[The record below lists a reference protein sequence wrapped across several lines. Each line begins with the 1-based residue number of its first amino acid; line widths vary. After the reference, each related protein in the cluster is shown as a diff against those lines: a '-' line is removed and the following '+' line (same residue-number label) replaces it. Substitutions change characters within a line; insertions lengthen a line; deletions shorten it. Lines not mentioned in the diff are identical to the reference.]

1 MKKLLALVLALVM
14 TLSLA
19 VVGSNAAFKDADK
32 VSATYAEAVDVLAGM
47 KVFQGY
53 TDGSFQPEGSITR
66 AEVAAIVYRLYTGD
80 VTDKQASLYA
90 TYNKFNDMDG
100 ASWAKGYIG
109 YCGNAGLVK
118 GYDAKTFGPSDKVT
132 GYQALA
138 MILRAVGYDKNGE
151 FTGADWQLHVA
162 QTAQQL
168 GILKNVKGVDLNAA
182 ASREL
187 VAELLF
193 RTAAEVPMV
202 TYTPALGYTNM
213 TAIVNG
219 DKNATLGKKN
229 FGLTEYKGIVVAN
242 KATGADYTV
251 VTSDYAGTKDK
262 VSLGHE
268 TGLNMIGH
276 KVSGWYSVDSK
287 DTKGAY
293 ATVYSFSDLSKAET
307 VLTETALVGKYTA
320 GKTYTTNNYGAFTL
334 GTFTP
339 GVSKFVVIDDG
350 KAIISV
356 DEIVAKVYA
365 QNNFA
370 TVPTL
375 TLSEGKADGTTP
387 AAQVAYNQ
395 KNLTGFDKDTMG
407 VNTFVMVTKIN
418 SDVTNLALIDKTV
431 KGSVRYSDA
440 KGNVT
445 LADGTVLAKSAD
457 KVYKSAN
464 SAGLT
469 QMTAYEPL
477 KSYVFTLDN
486 DGRYIG
492 SKLGADSYLFGT
504 YAYYQVDNAATAKM
518 SYYVTGVTA
527 DGQVVTK
534 AIDATSYN
542 TIVNSGASLIPTL
555 STGAMNILN
564 PGDLG
569 KDFTLT
575 ETSTADLYSAANN
588 VSAPYKTIGTIMGGA
603 TTDATI
609 EKTTI
614 AIGAKHNYFIDEN
627 TNFYFVSGT
636 AAEPTVQTVTG
647 KTALLG
653 EGDTYVLPANS
664 VVSASVLNY
673 SNNTA
678 ANMHVDAVLVKAPYQ
693 ANVASDLY
701 YVAKDE
707 TVKTTVSDGTNTMIH
722 VRNNDKTKSVYIA
735 TSIVDPS
742 FVDVDAIVGSGSTA
756 LHDKFYTHVANRAG
770 VETLTAIENA
780 DGAIK
785 AYYKVNVNYAGTYG
799 AYLSSGSSANI
810 VNRIASNA
818 VVVDL
823 RAANVNGIDG
833 SGRAYVGQSVTG
845 EINTVEKLIAASANY
860 RFTVDAAGTAGG
872 VTIVYI
878 KSATQRA
885 LSNAVTFKVLNAD
898 GTPVAA
904 GTAGDYYEVIARATT
919 TDGVAQNDNL
929 YFSLKPAAAG
939 ATVKV
944 APKNGATAANTK
956 TLTADNQYV
965 NGTVYPNAYKV
976 SAITEEMIV
985 TITLKAPAVTKLT
998 ITKFEF
1004 DKANSKFLATAKAA
1018 EAVTGVTK
1026 AVWTITDA
1034 NTGALVKSYE
1044 TTGSM
1049 VGDWTK
1055 DTVMPTGGNA
1065 EIPYTSGGV
1074 SANNLKV
1081 VLDLYKDAVKVA
1093 SGEGNFAVYSN

>member
-19 VVGSNAAFKDADK
+19 VVGSNAAFKDAEK
-32 VSATYAEAVDVLAGM
+32 VNASYAEAVDVLAGM

-53 TDGSFQPEGSITR
+53 PDGSFQPEGSITR
-66 AEVAAIVYRLYTGD
+66 AEVAAIVYRLYTAD

-90 TYNKFNDMDG
+90 SYNKFTDMDG
-100 ASWAKGYIG
+100 AAWAKGYIG
-109 YCGNAGLVK
+109 YCGNAGLIK
-118 GYDAKTFGPSDKVT
+118 GYDAKTFGPADKVT

-138 MILRAVGYDKNGE
+138 MILRAVGYDKNNE

-213 TAIVNG
+213 TAILNG
-219 DKNATLGKKN
+219 TENATLGKKN

-242 KATGADYTV
+242 EATGADYTV

-262 VSLGHE
+262 LSIARE

-276 KVSGWYSVDSK
+276 KVSGWYSVASK
-287 DTKGAY
+287 DTKGGY

-307 VLTETALVGKYTA
+307 VLTETALVGKYSA

-334 GTFTP
+334 GAYTP

-375 TLSEGKADGTTP
+375 TLTEGKTSGAGTTN
-387 AAQVAYNQ
+387 VAYNQ

-407 VNTFVMVTKIN
+407 VNTLVMVTKIN

-431 KGSVRYSDA
+431 KGAVRYSDA

-445 LADGTVLAKSAD
+445 LADGTVLAKSAV
-457 KVYKSAN
+457 KVYTSAAN
-464 SAGLT
+464 VNVAQATG
-469 QMTAYEPL
+469 YEPL

-588 VSAPYKTIGTIMGGA
+588 VSAPYKTIGTIMGGT

-673 SNNTA
+673 SVNTA

-707 TVKTTVSDGTNTMIH
+707 TVKTTVSDGTNTMIY
-722 VRNNDKTKSVYIA
+722 VRNNDKTKNVYVA
-735 TSIVDPS
+735 NSALTGIVS
-742 FVDVDAIVGSGSTA
+742 SGTTA
-756 LHDKFYTHVANRAG
+756 VADKFYTHVADRTG
-770 VETLTAIENA
+770 VEALTAINNA

-785 AYYKVNVNYAGTYG
+785 AYYKAVVNYAGTYG
-799 AYLSSGSSANI
+799 LYLTNAAGTI
-810 VNRIASNA
+810 VNRVAEKA

-823 RAANVNGIDG
+823 RDAVVNGVDAAGKTLVGTAGTKGAID
-833 SGRAYVGQSVTG
+833 S
-845 EINTVEKLIAASANY
+845 VEKLIAAAGDFE
-860 RFTVDAAGTAGG
+860 FTVDAAGTAGG

-878 KSATQRA
+878 KSATNRA
-885 LSNAVTFKVLNAD
+885 LNYNVTFEAKKAD
-898 GTPVAA
+898 GTAA
-904 GTAGDYYEVIARATT
+904 TATDYYTLIGSTSTSGAAM
-919 TDGVAQNDNL
+919 NDTV
-929 YFSLKPAAAG
+929 YFQIPAAKVDKV
-939 ATVKV
+939 ATVV
-944 APKNGATAANTK
+944 ASTG
-956 TLTADNQYV
+956 TLTYYVSKDV
-965 NGTVYPNAYKV
+965 NGVLYNNVYALSGVTQGTTAK
-976 SAITEEMIV
+976 I
-985 TITLKAPAVTKLT
+985 TITLKSDVVDLTSFCGYQVQAYAGGGASTPASWRTVTFPAGTKLSASNLSAVA
-998 ITKFEF
+998 TKGTVTTFEYW
-1004 DKANSKFLATAKAA
+1004 DDGAHAYKP
-1018 EAVTGVTK
+1018 VTGDLTIGTTAGTTWVRVTVVDGS
-1026 AVWTITDA
+1026 ATYQFVL
-1034 NTGALVKSYE
+1034 NT
-1044 TTGSM
+1044 
-1049 VGDWTK
+1049 
-1055 DTVMPTGGNA
+1055 
-1065 EIPYTSGGV
+1065 
-1074 SANNLKV
+1074 
-1081 VLDLYKDAVKVA
+1081 
-1093 SGEGNFAVYSN
+1093 VYQA

>member
-32 VSATYAEAVDVLAGM
+32 VNETYSEAVNVLSGM

-53 TDGSFQPEGSITR
+53 TDGSFQPTGDITR

-90 TYNKFNDMDG
+90 TYNKFSDMDG
-100 ASWAKGYIG
+100 AKWAAGYIG
-109 YCGNAGLVK
+109 YCANAGLVK
-118 GYDAKTFGPSDKVT
+118 GYDAKTFGPADKVT

-138 MILRAVGYDKNGE
+138 MILRAVGYDKNNE

-162 QTAQQL
+162 QYAQQL
-168 GILKNVKGVDLNAA
+168 GVLKNVKNEDLNAP

-193 RTAAEVPMV
+193 RTAAEVPTV
-202 TYTPALGYTNM
+202 TYTAALGYNSMSSIIGT
-213 TAIVNG
+213 T
-219 DKNATLGKKN
+219 KNDTLGKKN

-307 VLTETALVGKYTA
+307 VLTETALVGKYSA

-375 TLSEGKADGTTP
+375 TLDEGKVDGTGTTR
-387 AAQVAYNQ
+387 VAYNQ

-418 SDVTNLALIDKTV
+418 SDVVNLALIDKTV
-431 KGSVRYSDA
+431 KGAVRYFDA

-445 LADGTVLAKSAD
+445 LADGTVLTKSAT
-457 KVYKSAN
+457 KVYNSAKN
-464 SAGLT
+464 AGLT
-469 QMTAYEPL
+469 QLTAYEPL

-486 DGRYIG
+486 DGRYIAA
-492 SKLGADSYLFGT
+492 KLGDDSYLFGT
-504 YAYYQVDNAATAKM
+504 YAYYQVDNAALGQM
-518 SYYVTGVTA
+518 SYYMTGVTA

-534 AIDATSYN
+534 KIDGTGYD
-542 TIVNSGASLIPTL
+542 GLGIPTL
-555 STGAMNILN
+555 STGVMNILN

-575 ETSTADLYSAANN
+575 ETSTADLYSVKSNIPATL
-588 VSAPYKTIGTIMGGA
+588 VTIGGIA
-603 TTDATI
+603 NQPDATV
-609 EKTTI
+609 KKDTI
-614 AIGAKHNYFIDEN
+614 AIGTQSNYFIDEN
-627 TNFYFVSGT
+627 TVFYFISGT

-653 EGDTYVLPANS
+653 DGDTYVLPANS

-673 SNNTA
+673 SNNIA
-678 ANMHVDAVLVKAPYQ
+678 ANMHVDSVLVKAPYQ

-701 YVAKDE
+701 YVAKGE
-707 TVKTTVSDGTNTMIH
+707 TVTTNLTSGNNSMIY
-722 VRNNDKTKSVYIA
+722 VRNNDQMKSIWVATSAVSGIA
-735 TSIVDPS
+735 TSGKASNDM
-742 FVDVDAIVGSGSTA
+742 
-756 LHDKFYTHVANRAG
+756 FYTHVADRAG
-770 VETLTAIENA
+770 VETLTAVSG
-780 DGAIK
+780 DTGAIK
-785 AYYKVNVNYAGTYG
+785 AYYSKEVNFAGTYG
-799 AYLSSGSSANI
+799 AYLTSGSSNDI

-818 VVVDL
+818 KVVDL
-823 RAANVNGIDG
+823 REAVVNGYD
-833 SGRAYVGQSVTG
+833 STNSKAYVGTSVTG
-845 EINTVEKLIAASANY
+845 TIDTVEKLINASANY
-860 RFTVDAAGTAGG
+860 SFKVDAAGTSGG
-872 VTIVYI
+872 VTVVYI
-878 KSATQRA
+878 KSATQRE
-885 LSNAVTFKVLNAD
+885 LSHGVTFTVLDAAGNAASGDYYTVLGRATGANGGAAVNDTVYFTLTDAAKGATVTAKVGTAAATPLTATPIYVNGVSYANGYKVTITDNTVITITLAAPDAKAAKATAVSYADGKVNFNLEAQTVATKLTVKLYHDDGATPFMSTVADIAANANSYNWEVGTLTAGQWKVVVTDLTGAVTF
-898 GTPVAA
+898 
-904 GTAGDYYEVIARATT
+904 ERA
-919 TDGVAQNDNL
+919 
-929 YFSLKPAAAG
+929 F
-939 ATVKV
+939 TV
-944 APKNGATAANTK
+944 
-956 TLTADNQYV
+956 
-965 NGTVYPNAYKV
+965 
-976 SAITEEMIV
+976 
-985 TITLKAPAVTKLT
+985 
-998 ITKFEF
+998 
-1004 DKANSKFLATAKAA
+1004 
-1018 EAVTGVTK
+1018 
-1026 AVWTITDA
+1026 
-1034 NTGALVKSYE
+1034 
-1044 TTGSM
+1044 
-1049 VGDWTK
+1049 
-1055 DTVMPTGGNA
+1055 
-1065 EIPYTSGGV
+1065 
-1074 SANNLKV
+1074 
-1081 VLDLYKDAVKVA
+1081 
-1093 SGEGNFAVYSN
+1093 

>member
-1 MKKLLALVLALVM
+1 MKKLLAMVLALVM

-19 VVGSNAAFKDADK
+19 VSANAAFEDAKDIN
-32 VSATYAEAVDVLAGM
+32 ATYAEAVDVLAGM

-53 TDGSFQPEGSITR
+53 DNGKTFKPQGDITR

-90 TYNKFNDMDG
+90 TYNKFNDMNG
-100 ASWAKGYIG
+100 AAWAKGYIG
-109 YCGNAGLVK
+109 YCGNAGLIK

-138 MILRAVGYDKNGE
+138 MILRAVGYDKNDE
-151 FTGADWQLHVA
+151 FTGAQWQLRVA
-162 QTAQQL
+162 STAQQL

-219 DKNATLGKKN
+219 NKNDTLGKKN

-276 KVSGWYSVDSK
+276 KVSGWYSAASK

-334 GTFTP
+334 GSFTP

-375 TLSEGKADGTTP
+375 TLKEGNTSGSGTTN
-387 AAQVAYNQ
+387 VAYNQ

-418 SDVTNLALIDKTV
+418 SDAINLALIDKTV

-445 LADGTVLAKSAD
+445 LADGTVLAKSAV
-457 KVYKSAN
+457 KVYT
-464 SAGLT
+464 SAGNAGVAQAT
-469 QMTAYEPL
+469 GYEPL

-518 SYYVTGVTA
+518 SYYLTGVTA

-534 AIDATSYN
+534 AFDGKNYA
-542 TIVNSGASLIPTL
+542 TL
-555 STGAMNILN
+555 SIPRLDTANMDIQN

-575 ETSTADLYSAANN
+575 ETSTADLYSAATGVN
-588 VSAPYKTIGTIMGGA
+588 APYKTIGDIMTSSA
-603 TTDATI
+603 DATV
-609 EKTTI
+609 KKDTI
-614 AIGAKHNYFIDEN
+614 AIGKDNNYFIDEN
-627 TNFYFVSGT
+627 TTFYFVSGT

-653 EGDTYVLPANS
+653 EGDTYVLPKES

-678 ANMHVDAVLVKAPYQ
+678 ANMHVDTVLVKAPYQ

-701 YVAKDE
+701 YVAKGE
-707 TVKTTVSDGTNTMIH
+707 EVKTTVSDSTNTMIH
-722 VRNNDKTKSVYIA
+722 VRNNDKTKSVYIV
-735 TSIVDPS
+735 TSSTDPN
-742 FVDVDAIVGSGSTA
+742 FVDVDAIVGSSTGTTA
-756 LHDKFYTHVANRAG
+756 VADKFYTHVANRAG
-770 VETLTAIENA
+770 VETLTAIA
-780 DGAIK
+780 DDTGAIK
-785 AYYKVNVNYAGTYG
+785 AYYGKEVNFAGTYG
-799 AYLSSGSSANI
+799 AYLTGAAGTI

-823 RAANVNGIDG
+823 REANVNGFDG
-833 SGRAYVGQSVTG
+833 SNNAYVGQSVTG
-845 EINTVEKLIAASANY
+845 EINTVEKLINASANY
-860 RFTVDAAGTAGG
+860 SFTVDAAGTAGG

-885 LSNAVTFKVLNAD
+885 LSNEVTFKVLNAD
-898 GTPVAA
+898 GSTAA
-904 GTAGDYYEVIARATT
+904 TGDYYEVIARATT

-929 YFSLKPAAAG
+929 YFSLKSPKADG

-944 APKNGATAANTK
+944 APTADTTGATAQP
-956 TLTADNQYV
+956 LTAGDQYV
-965 NGTVYPNAYKV
+965 NGKVYPNAYQV
-976 SAITEEMIV
+976 SKITEPMTV
-985 TITLKAPAVTKLT
+985 TITLKAPTVTKLT

-1004 DKANSKFLATAKAA
+1004 DKTGAQSQFLAAAKAA
-1018 EAVTGVTK
+1018 EDLTGVTK

-1034 NTGALVKSYE
+1034 NTGALVKTYE
-1044 TTGSM
+1044 DTTATM
-1049 VGDWTK
+1049 TGDWTK
-1055 DTVMPTGGNA
+1055 DAVHPTTGDA
-1065 EIPYTSGGV
+1065 TIPYASAGV
-1074 SANNLKV
+1074 NANNLKV

>member
-32 VSATYAEAVDVLAGM
+32 VNETYSEAVNVLSGM

-53 TDGSFQPEGSITR
+53 TDGSFQPTGDITR

-90 TYNKFNDMDG
+90 TYNKFSDMDG
-100 ASWAKGYIG
+100 AKWAAGYIG
-109 YCGNAGLVK
+109 YCANAGLVK
-118 GYDAKTFGPSDKVT
+118 GYDAKTFGPADKVT

-138 MILRAVGYDKNGE
+138 MILRAVGYDKNNE

-162 QTAQQL
+162 QYAQQL
-168 GILKNVKGVDLNAA
+168 GVLKNVKNEDLNAP

-193 RTAAEVPMV
+193 RTAAEVPTV
-202 TYTPALGYTNM
+202 TYTAALGYNSMSSIIGT
-213 TAIVNG
+213 T
-219 DKNATLGKKN
+219 KNDTLGKKN

-307 VLTETALVGKYTA
+307 VLTESALVGKYSA

-375 TLSEGKADGTTP
+375 TLDEGKVDGNGTTR
-387 AAQVAYNQ
+387 VAYNQ

-418 SDVTNLALIDKTV
+418 SDVVNLALIDKTV
-431 KGSVRYSDA
+431 KGAVRYFDA

-445 LADGTVLAKSAD
+445 LADGTVLTKSAT
-457 KVYKSAN
+457 KVYN
-464 SAGLT
+464 SAKNAGLA
-469 QMTAYEPL
+469 QLTAYEPL

-486 DGRYIG
+486 DGRYIAA
-492 SKLGADSYLFGT
+492 KLGDDSYLFGT
-504 YAYYQVDNAATAKM
+504 YAYYQVDNAALGQM
-518 SYYVTGVTA
+518 SYYMTGVTA

-534 AIDATSYN
+534 KIDGTGYD
-542 TIVNSGASLIPTL
+542 GLGIPTL
-555 STGAMNILN
+555 STGVMNILN

-575 ETSTADLYSAANN
+575 ETSTADLYSVKSNIPATL
-588 VSAPYKTIGTIMGGA
+588 VTIGGIA
-603 TTDATI
+603 KQSDATV
-609 EKTTI
+609 KKDTI
-614 AIGAKHNYFIDEN
+614 AIGTQSNYFIDEN
-627 TNFYFVSGT
+627 TVFYFISGT

-653 EGDTYVLPANS
+653 DGDTYVLPANS

-673 SNNTA
+673 SNNIA
-678 ANMHVDAVLVKAPYQ
+678 ANMHVDSVLVKAPYQ

-701 YVAKDE
+701 YVAKGE
-707 TVKTTVSDGTNTMIH
+707 TVTTNLTSGNNSMIY
-722 VRNNDKTKSVYIA
+722 VRNNDQMKSIWVATSAVSGIA
-735 TSIVDPS
+735 TSGKASNDM
-742 FVDVDAIVGSGSTA
+742 
-756 LHDKFYTHVANRAG
+756 FYTHVADRAG
-770 VETLTAIENA
+770 VETLTAVSGA
-780 DGAIK
+780 TGAIK
-785 AYYKVNVNYAGTYG
+785 AYYGTNVNYAGTYG
-799 AYLSSGSSANI
+799 AYLTSGSSSDI

-818 VVVDL
+818 KVVDL
-823 RAANVNGIDG
+823 REAVVNGYDTN
-833 SGRAYVGQSVTG
+833 SKAYVGTSVTG
-845 EINTVEKLIAASANY
+845 TIDTVEKLINASANY
-860 RFTVDAAGTAGG
+860 SFKVDAAGTSGG
-872 VTIVYI
+872 VTVVYI
-878 KSATQRA
+878 KSATQRE
-885 LSNAVTFKVLNAD
+885 LSHGVTFEVKKAD
-898 GTPVAA
+898 GTDATTPSQ
-904 GTAGDYYEVIARATT
+904 YYTVLGRATGANGGAAVNDT
-919 TDGVAQNDNL
+919 VYFTLTD
-929 YFSLKPAAAG
+929 AAKG
-939 ATVKV
+939 ATVTAKV
-944 APKNGATAANTK
+944 GTAAATPLPA
-956 TLTADNQYV
+956 TPIYV
-965 NGTVYPNAYKV
+965 NGVSYANGYKV
-976 SAITEEMIV
+976 TITDDTVI
-985 TITLKAPAVTKLT
+985 TITLKSDVVDLVSFCGYQVQAYSGAGTGTSMWRTVTFPAGTKLSASNLSAVA
-998 ITKFEF
+998 TKGTVTTFEYW
-1004 DKANSKFLATAKAA
+1004 DNGVKDYKP
-1018 EAVTGVTK
+1018 VTGDLTIGTTAGTTWVRVTVVDGSATYK
-1026 AVWTITDA
+1026 FVL
-1034 NTGALVKSYE
+1034 NT
-1044 TTGSM
+1044 
-1049 VGDWTK
+1049 
-1055 DTVMPTGGNA
+1055 
-1065 EIPYTSGGV
+1065 
-1074 SANNLKV
+1074 
-1081 VLDLYKDAVKVA
+1081 
-1093 SGEGNFAVYSN
+1093 VYQA

>member
-32 VSATYAEAVDVLAGM
+32 VNETYSEAVNVLSGM

-53 TDGSFQPEGSITR
+53 TDGSFQPKGAITR

-80 VTDKQASLYA
+80 VADKQASLYA
-90 TYNKFNDMDG
+90 TYNKFSDMDG
-100 ASWAKGYIG
+100 AKWAAGYIG
-109 YCGNAGLVK
+109 YCANAGLVK
-118 GYDAKTFGPSDKVT
+118 GYDAKTFGPADKVT

-138 MILRAVGYDKNGE
+138 MILRAVGYDKNNE

-162 QTAQQL
+162 QYAQQL
-168 GILKNVKGVDLNAA
+168 GVLKNVKNEDLNAP

-193 RTAAEVPMV
+193 RTAAEVPTV
-202 TYTPALGYTNM
+202 TYTAALGYNSMSSIIGT
-213 TAIVNG
+213 T
-219 DKNATLGKKN
+219 KNDTLGKKN

-307 VLTETALVGKYTA
+307 VLTETALVGKYSA

-375 TLSEGKADGTTP
+375 TLDEGKVDGTGTTR
-387 AAQVAYNQ
+387 VAYNQ

-418 SDVTNLALIDKTV
+418 SDVVNLALIDKTV
-431 KGSVRYSDA
+431 KGAVRYFDA

-445 LADGTVLAKSAD
+445 LADGTVLTKSAT
-457 KVYKSAN
+457 KVYNSAKN
-464 SAGLT
+464 AGLT
-469 QMTAYEPL
+469 QLTAYEPL

-486 DGRYIG
+486 DGRYIAA
-492 SKLGADSYLFGT
+492 KLGDDSYLFGT
-504 YAYYQVDNAATAKM
+504 YAYYQVDNAALGQM
-518 SYYVTGVTA
+518 SYYMTGVTA

-534 AIDATSYN
+534 KIDGTGYD
-542 TIVNSGASLIPTL
+542 GLGIPTL
-555 STGAMNILN
+555 STGVMNILN

-575 ETSTADLYSAANN
+575 ETSTADLYSVKSNIPATL
-588 VSAPYKTIGTIMGGA
+588 VTIGGIA
-603 TTDATI
+603 NQPDATV
-609 EKTTI
+609 KKDTI
-614 AIGAKHNYFIDEN
+614 AIGTQSNYFIDEN
-627 TNFYFVSGT
+627 TVFYFISGT

-653 EGDTYVLPANS
+653 DGDTYVLPANS

-673 SNNTA
+673 SNNIA
-678 ANMHVDAVLVKAPYQ
+678 ANMHVDSVLVKAPYQ

-701 YVAKDE
+701 YVAKGE
-707 TVKTTVSDGTNTMIH
+707 TVTTNLTSGNNSMIY
-722 VRNNDKTKSVYIA
+722 VRNNDQMKSIWVATSAVSGIA
-735 TSIVDPS
+735 TSGKASNDM
-742 FVDVDAIVGSGSTA
+742 
-756 LHDKFYTHVANRAG
+756 FYTHVADRAG
-770 VETLTAIENA
+770 VETLTAVSG
-780 DGAIK
+780 DTGAIK
-785 AYYKVNVNYAGTYG
+785 AYYSKEVNFAGTYG
-799 AYLSSGSSANI
+799 AYLTSGSSNDI

-818 VVVDL
+818 KVVDL
-823 RAANVNGIDG
+823 REAVVNGYD
-833 SGRAYVGQSVTG
+833 STNSKAYVGTSVTG
-845 EINTVEKLIAASANY
+845 TIDTVEKLINASANY
-860 RFTVDAAGTAGG
+860 SFKVDAAGTSGG
-872 VTIVYI
+872 VTVVYI
-878 KSATQRA
+878 KSATQRE
-885 LSNAVTFKVLNAD
+885 LSHGVTFTVLDAAGNAASGDYYTVLGRATGANGGAAVNDTVYFTLTDAAKGATVTAKVGTAAATPLTATPIYVNGVSYANGYKVTITDNTVITITLAAPDAKAAKATAVSYADGKVNFNLEAQTVATKLTVKLYHDDGATPFMSTVADIAANANSYNWEVGTLTAGQWKVVVTDLTGAVTF
-898 GTPVAA
+898 
-904 GTAGDYYEVIARATT
+904 ERA
-919 TDGVAQNDNL
+919 
-929 YFSLKPAAAG
+929 F
-939 ATVKV
+939 TV
-944 APKNGATAANTK
+944 
-956 TLTADNQYV
+956 
-965 NGTVYPNAYKV
+965 
-976 SAITEEMIV
+976 
-985 TITLKAPAVTKLT
+985 
-998 ITKFEF
+998 
-1004 DKANSKFLATAKAA
+1004 
-1018 EAVTGVTK
+1018 
-1026 AVWTITDA
+1026 
-1034 NTGALVKSYE
+1034 
-1044 TTGSM
+1044 
-1049 VGDWTK
+1049 
-1055 DTVMPTGGNA
+1055 
-1065 EIPYTSGGV
+1065 
-1074 SANNLKV
+1074 
-1081 VLDLYKDAVKVA
+1081 
-1093 SGEGNFAVYSN
+1093 

>member
-32 VSATYAEAVDVLAGM
+32 VNETYAEAVDVLAGM

-90 TYNKFNDMDG
+90 TYNKFSDMTG
-100 ASWAKGYIG
+100 AAWAAGYIG
-109 YCGNAGLVK
+109 YCANAGLIK
-118 GYDAKTFGPSDKVT
+118 GYDAKTFGPADKVT

-151 FTGADWQLHVA
+151 FVGADWQLHVA

-213 TAIVNG
+213 NAIVNG
-219 DKNATLGKKN
+219 TQNATLGKKN

-242 KATGADYTV
+242 EATGADYTV

-262 VSLGHE
+262 LSIAHE

-276 KVSGWYSVDSK
+276 KVSGWYSVASK
-287 DTKGAY
+287 DTKGGY
-293 ATVYSFSDLSKAET
+293 ATVYSFNDLSKAET
-307 VLTETALVGKYTA
+307 VLTETALVGKYSA

-334 GTFTP
+334 GAYTP

-375 TLSEGKADGTTP
+375 TLDEGKVDGTGTTR
-387 AAQVAYNQ
+387 VAYNQ

-407 VNTFVMVTKIN
+407 VNTLVMVTKIN
-418 SDVTNLALIDKTV
+418 SDVINLAPIDKTV
-431 KGSVRYSDA
+431 KGAVRYSDA
-440 KGNVT
+440 QGNVT
-445 LADGTVLAKSAD
+445 LADGTVLAKSAV
-457 KVYKSAN
+457 KVFGSAKG
-464 SAGLT
+464 AGVAQAT
-469 QMTAYEPL
+469 GYEPL

-534 AIDATSYN
+534 AFNGNGY
-542 TIVNSGASLIPTL
+542 ASLGIPTL
-555 STGAMNILN
+555 DTYHMDIQN

-575 ETSTADLYSAANN
+575 ETSTADLYSAAAG
-588 VSAPYKTIGTIMGGA
+588 VPAPYKTIGTIMGGA
-603 TTDATI
+603 TTDATV
-609 EKTTI
+609 KKDTI
-614 AIGAKHNYFIDEN
+614 AIGTQNNYFIDAN
-627 TNFYFVSGT
+627 TTFYFVSGT

-673 SNNTA
+673 SVNNA
-678 ANMHVDAVLVKAPYQ
+678 ANMHVDTVLVKAPYQ

-701 YVAKDE
+701 YVAQGE
-707 TVKTTVSDGTNTMIH
+707 EVKTTVSDSTNTMIH

-735 TSIVDPS
+735 TSIADPS
-742 FVDVDAIVGSGSTA
+742 FVDVDAIVGSGTTA

-770 VETLTAIENA
+770 VETLTAIG
-780 DGAIK
+780 DDTGAIK
-785 AYYKVNVNYAGTYG
+785 AYYGKEVNFAGTYG
-799 AYLSSGSSANI
+799 AYLTGAAGTI

-823 RAANVNGIDG
+823 RAETVNGLDA
-833 SGRAYVGQSVTG
+833 SGHSYVGYGLTGGKIDSVD
-845 EINTVEKLIAASANY
+845 KLIGASGDFE
-860 RFTVDAAGTAGG
+860 FTVDAAGTAGG

-878 KSATQRA
+878 KSAIQRA
-885 LSNAVTFKVLNAD
+885 LSNTVTFKVLNAD
-898 GTPVAA
+898 GSDAAVAH
-904 GTAGDYYEVIARATT
+904 YYEVIALDTT
-919 TDGVAQNDNL
+919 ANDNGVARNDNL
-929 YFSLKPAAAG
+929 YFRLKDAAAG

-944 APKNGATAANTK
+944 APTADTTGATAQP
-956 TLTADNQYV
+956 LTAGDQYV
-965 NGTVYPNAYKV
+965 NGKVYPNAYKV
-976 SAITEEMIV
+976 SKITEPMTV
-985 TITLKAPAVTKLT
+985 TITLKAPDAKAAKATAVAYAGDKVTLTLDPQTVATKLT
-998 ITKFEF
+998 VKLYHDNGATPFMSTVADVTANAASYEWTVGALTKGQWKVVVT
-1004 DKANSKFLATAKAA
+1004 DLTG
-1018 EAVTGVTK
+1018 AVTFEL
-1026 AVWTITDA
+1026 AF
-1034 NTGALVKSYE
+1034 
-1044 TTGSM
+1044 
-1049 VGDWTK
+1049 
-1055 DTVMPTGGNA
+1055 TV
-1065 EIPYTSGGV
+1065 
-1074 SANNLKV
+1074 
-1081 VLDLYKDAVKVA
+1081 
-1093 SGEGNFAVYSN
+1093 

>member
-90 TYNKFNDMDG
+90 TYNKFNDMNG
-100 ASWAKGYIG
+100 AAWAKGYIG
-109 YCGNAGLVK
+109 YCGNAGLIK

-138 MILRAVGYDKNGE
+138 MILRAVGYDKNDE
-151 FTGADWQLHVA
+151 FTGAQWQLRVA
-162 QTAQQL
+162 STAQQL

-202 TYTPALGYTNM
+202 NYTPALGYTNM

-219 DKNATLGKKN
+219 KQNDTLGKKN

-276 KVSGWYSVDSK
+276 KVSGWYSAASK

-375 TLSEGKADGTTP
+375 TLTEGKADGTT

-555 STGAMNILN
+555 STSAMNILN

-673 SNNTA
+673 SVNNA

-833 SGRAYVGQSVTG
+833 SGRAFVGQSVTG
-845 EINTVEKLIAASANY
+845 EINTVEKLIAASTDY

-885 LSNAVTFKVLNAD
+885 LSNAVTFEVKNAD
-898 GTPVAA
+898 GTTAA
-904 GTAGDYYEVIARATT
+904 GNAADYYEVIARATS

-929 YFSLKPAAAG
+929 YFSLKSPKADG

-944 APKNGATAANTK
+944 APTTGATAENTK

-976 SAITEEMIV
+976 SAITEAMTV

-1004 DKANSKFLATAKAA
+1004 DKANAKFLATAKAA
-1018 EAVTGVTK
+1018 ENVTGVTK

-1044 TTGSM
+1044 QTTGSM

-1055 DTVMPTGGNA
+1055 DTVMPTGADA

>member
-19 VVGSNAAFKDADK
+19 VVGSNAAFKDAKD
-32 VSATYAEAVDVLAGM
+32 VNETYSEAVDVLSGM
-47 KVFQGY
+47 GVFNGY
-53 TDGSFQPEGSITR
+53 KNADGTYSFQPKGDITR
-66 AEVAAIVYRLYTGD
+66 AEVAAIVYRLYTAD

-90 TYNKFNDMDG
+90 TYNKFSDMNG
-100 ASWAKGYIG
+100 AAWAAGYIG
-109 YCGNAGLVK
+109 YCANAGLIK

-162 QTAQQL
+162 QYAQQL
-168 GILKNVKGVDLNAA
+168 GVLKNVKNEDLNAP

-193 RTAAEVPMV
+193 RTAAEVPTV
-202 TYTPALGYTNM
+202 TYTAALGYNSMSSIIGT
-213 TAIVNG
+213 T
-219 DKNATLGKKN
+219 KNDTLGKKN

-307 VLTETALVGKYTA
+307 VLTESALVGKYSA

-375 TLSEGKADGTTP
+375 TLDEGKVDGNGTTR
-387 AAQVAYNQ
+387 VAYNQ

-418 SDVTNLALIDKTV
+418 SDVVNLALIDKTV
-431 KGSVRYSDA
+431 KGAVRYFDA

-445 LADGTVLAKSAD
+445 LADGTVLTKSAT
-457 KVYKSAN
+457 KVYNSAKN
-464 SAGLT
+464 AGLT
-469 QMTAYEPL
+469 QLTAYEPL

-486 DGRYIG
+486 DGRYIAA
-492 SKLGADSYLFGT
+492 KLGDDSYLFGT
-504 YAYYQVDNAATAKM
+504 YAYYQVDNAALGQM
-518 SYYVTGVTA
+518 SYYMTGVTA

-534 AIDATSYN
+534 KIDGTGYA
-542 TIVNSGASLIPTL
+542 GLGIPTL
-555 STGAMNILN
+555 STGVMNILN

-569 KDFTLT
+569 KDFTLS
-575 ETSTADLYSAANN
+575 ETSTADLYSVKSDIPATL
-588 VSAPYKTIGTIMGGA
+588 VTIGGIA
-603 TTDATI
+603 KQSDATV
-609 EKTTI
+609 KKDTI
-614 AIGAKHNYFIDEN
+614 AIGTQSNYFIDEN
-627 TNFYFVSGT
+627 TVFYFISGT

-653 EGDTYVLPANS
+653 DGDTYVLPANS

-673 SNNTA
+673 SNNIA
-678 ANMHVDAVLVKAPYQ
+678 ANMHVDTVLVKAPYQ

-701 YVAKDE
+701 YVAKGE
-707 TVKTTVSDGTNTMIH
+707 TVTTNLTSGNNSMIY
-722 VRNNDKTKSVYIA
+722 VRNNDQMKSIWVATSAVSGIA
-735 TSIVDPS
+735 TSGKASNDM
-742 FVDVDAIVGSGSTA
+742 
-756 LHDKFYTHVANRAG
+756 FYTHVADRAG
-770 VETLTAIENA
+770 VETLTAITG
-780 DGAIK
+780 DLGAIK
-785 AYYKVNVNYAGTYG
+785 AYYSKEVNFAGTYG
-799 AYLSSGSSANI
+799 AYLTSGSSNDI

-818 VVVDL
+818 KVVDL
-823 RAANVNGIDG
+823 REAVVNGYDTN
-833 SGRAYVGQSVTG
+833 SKAYVGTSVTG
-845 EINTVEKLIAASANY
+845 TIDTVEKLINASANY
-860 RFTVDAAGTAGG
+860 SFKVDAAGTSGG
-872 VTIVYI
+872 VTVVYI
-878 KSATQRA
+878 KSATQRE
-885 LSNAVTFKVLNAD
+885 LSHGVTFTVLD
-898 GTPVAA
+898 AA
-904 GTAGDYYEVIARATT
+904 GNAASGDYYTVLGRATGANGGAAVNDT
-919 TDGVAQNDNL
+919 VYFTLTD
-929 YFSLKPAAAG
+929 AAKG
-939 ATVKV
+939 ATVTAKV
-944 APKNGATAANTK
+944 GTAAATP
-956 TLTADNQYV
+956 LTAAPIYV
-965 NGTVYPNAYKV
+965 NGVSYANGYKV
-976 SAITEEMIV
+976 TITDDTVI
-985 TITLKAPAVTKLT
+985 TITLKSDVVDLVSFCGYQVQAYSGAGTVTFPAGTKLSASNLSAVA
-998 ITKFEF
+998 TKGTVTTFEYW
-1004 DKANSKFLATAKAA
+1004 DNGASAYKP
-1018 EAVTGVTK
+1018 VTGDLTIGTTAGTTWVRVTVVDGS
-1026 AVWTITDA
+1026 ATYQFVL
-1034 NTGALVKSYE
+1034 NT
-1044 TTGSM
+1044 
-1049 VGDWTK
+1049 
-1055 DTVMPTGGNA
+1055 
-1065 EIPYTSGGV
+1065 
-1074 SANNLKV
+1074 
-1081 VLDLYKDAVKVA
+1081 
-1093 SGEGNFAVYSN
+1093 VYQA